1 MRSGPGPGG
10 SPGGRGRWRPGPWPW
25 LLAAA
30 VAVLASGAAAQC
42 PWHRDVKEL
51 QSSCICAYNLGQELS
66 VQCDMVDFP
75 RLLSALDRFA
85 RDASLDLLYVNNSTV
100 AGLADDAFRH
110 LRLKSVQLSGC
121 RIRSIAPHA
130 FRHQEATLKNLNLQD
145 NELSEVPVES
155 LRGLR
160 NLTLLD
166 LSRNRIER
174 VPGGAFATLHSLA
187 TLKLADNNLSLAAD
201 AFQGLEDTLKNLNLK
216 GTRQKRVPEAIK
228 GLRTLAFLD
237 LAQNGLRELPG
248 PAGAQI
254 LEGLHAL
261 SALNLERNLIQ
272 SVGETTFRGVRDTLS
287 SLSLLNNLLTEFPA
301 SAVSS
306 LHELRVLDIGFNL
319 LTELPVNA
327 FTGTPSLTLLALD
340 GNPLSGVPEKAVAH
354 LNTTLRGLSLGGR
367 FLSCDCGLRWV
378 AEWIAR
384 GDLQVTSRE
393 RNPQFCGSPAH
404 LKDRSF
410 YAIQPAELKCGG
422 EKEREQDKEQD
433 KEQVLADESESKPV
447 VEEQEDA
454 LDADYQVVPAASTTT
469 TTTTTTTKATTVPTT
484 TTTSTTARPTTTTV
498 AATTTTTTPP
508 PPTAPPTTTPVA
520 TTTTTTTPRPTYRP
534 TYKTRPPTTPTAPP
548 TAPPTT
554 STTTTSTTTRR
565 GNGLVAART
574 TAAPGVWRSNAAQQ
588 GSAVP
593 APAAAPV
600 HPTAHAPGHGPGL
613 AAAPGHAGSASMH
626 RPPLVLGSFPA
637 GNHAKHTE
645 PEEEVKVRSAYR
657 QDNSIIIQWDSHT
670 ANILGFRVV
679 YRLFGDKSFKQGPPL
694 EASEREFKIKN
705 VPSQECIVVCVISLE
720 EVNVAPETV
729 PYGQC
734 REVRTVTSP
743 TSNMDKITI
752 AASAAICGTVVIA
765 VIVFVA
771 ASRRRTR
778 KLHTLQQHGSKN
790 GIPAGGSGLA
800 GLGGGL
806 GLPVGCCGP
815 TPSPAGPLSSLA
827 TLSAFTNH
835 KDWDQVSVYSNRSM
849 GRAPR
854 MYHVERQGSINA
866 GCAADDVRTHA
877 SHFKPKTRSIAD
889 GQSQHS
895 FSNHSGRYLSSGNSF
910 AHGPGLG
917 LVNSPQELRHSRQS
931 LAVSDRMSRV
941 SYPASHAHQPSVAS
955 SRRQRPR
962 SRTRDSATN
971 QSMAHGHAPSMTRPG
986 SRYSAAGSTHTL
998 NNYCDTSDNWTDHDM
1013 DIYMARNPTT
1023 RTGLVPL

>member
-1 MRSGPGPGG
+1 MTGRSGPGPGRCRV
-10 SPGGRGRWRPGPWPW
+10 GGA
-25 LLAAA
+25 LLG
-30 VAVLASGAAAQC
+30 VLAVLALAAGTALAQC

-75 RLLSALDRFA
+75 RLLAALDRFA

-100 AGLADDAFRH
+100 GALGDDAFRH

-121 RIRSIAPHA
+121 RIRSIGAKV
-130 FRHQEATLKNLNLQD
+130 FRQQEGTLKNLNLQD
-145 NELSEVPVES
+145 NELGEVPVEA

-174 VPGGAFATLHSLA
+174 VPSGAFATLHGLA
-187 TLKLADNNLSLAAD
+187 TLKLADNNLSLAVD

-248 PAGAQI
+248 PAGALI
-254 LEGLHAL
+254 LEGLHSL

-272 SVGETTFRGVRDTLS
+272 SVGETTFRGVKDTLS

-301 SAVSS
+301 AAISS

-327 FTGTPSLTLLALD
+327 FSGTPSLTLLALD
-340 GNPLSGVPEKAVAH
+340 GNPLAGVPERAVAH

-367 FLSCDCGLRWV
+367 FLACDCSLRWV

-410 YAIQPAELKCGG
+410 YAIQPAELKCTGDK
-422 EKEREQDKEQD
+422 EKEVEQ
-433 KEQVLADESESKPV
+433 ADESEHRPQV
-447 VEEQEDA
+447 QEEPEGDSDS
-454 LDADYQVVPAASTTT
+454 LDSDFHGIQANTATSPTAPPTTTTTTTTRATTVPTTT
-469 TTTTTTTKATTVPTT
+469 TTTTTTTTARPTPPPTTATAPPTT
-484 TTTSTTARPTTTTV
+484 TT
-498 AATTTTTTPP
+498 TTTTTTP
-508 PPTAPPTTTPVA
+508 APTT
-520 TTTTTTTPRPTYRP
+520 TTTTTTTPRSTYRP
-534 TYKTRPPTTPTAPP
+534 TYKTRPSTVPTPP
-548 TAPPTT
+548 STT
-554 STTTTSTTTRR
+554 TTTTSTTTRR

-574 TAAPGVWRSNAAQQ
+574 TASPGVWRSNASPQS
-588 GSAVP
+588 SAAPVGAVGVA
-593 APAAAPV
+593 APAAPPASTAA
-600 HPTAHAPGHGPGL
+600 HPPGHGPGL
-613 AAAPGHAGSASMH
+613 SGSASMH
-626 RPPLVLGSFPA
+626 RPPLVLGFP
-637 GNHAKHTE
+637 GGSPAKHVD

-705 VPSQECIVVCVISLE
+705 VPAQECIVVCVISLE
-720 EVNVAPETV
+720 EVNVTPEMV
-729 PYGQC
+729 PYSQC

-743 TSNMDKITI
+743 SSNMDKITI

-790 GIPAGGSGLA
+790 GIPAGGSVGGL

-877 SHFKPKTRSIAD
+877 SHFPSKPKTRSIAD

-895 FSNHSGRYLSSGNSF
+895 FSNHSGRYLSGNSF
-910 AHGPGLG
+910 APG

-941 SYPASHAHQPSVAS
+941 SYPASHATHHQPSVAS

-962 SRTRDSATN
+962 SRTRESTTN
-971 QSMAHGHAPSMTRPG
+971 QSLAHSHAPSMTRPG